1 MGNRNTTLLAEDEFY
16 KFKESV
22 EGKGVPNEKLVAA
35 FRASREKFGTD
46 ANSAKEQTT

>member
-1 MGNRNTTLLAEDEFY
+1 MNDQFKTILAEDEFY

-35 FRASREKFGTD
+35 FKASLEKFGHKGEYHD
-46 ANSAKEQTT
+46 RP